1 MRGQKGPDGKGK
13 ISTMS
18 KVFIDTNILI
28 YSIDGSYPKKREKC
42 RALLKSLS
50 GDPLGVI
57 STQVMQE
64 FFVVATKKLG
74 LDPLVVKDL
83 LSGFA
88 RFEIVL
94 ITQDMVFEA
103 IDISII
109 KRLSFWDALIVAAA
123 VSANCSVVW
132 TEDLNPG
139 ETIRGVRIVNP
150 I

>member
-1 MRGQKGPDGKGK
+1 
-13 ISTMS
+13 MS

-42 RALLKSLS
+42 RALLKSL
-50 GDPLGVI
+50 GGETLGVI

-74 LDPLVVKDL
+74 LDPLVVKDI

-88 RFEIVL
+88 RFETVL
-94 ITQDMVFEA
+94 ISQNMVFEA

-123 VSANCSVVW
+123 ESANCSVVW
-132 TEDLNPG
+132 TEDLNSG
-139 ETIRGVRIVNP
+139 QTIRGLKIINP

>member
-1 MRGQKGPDGKGK
+1 
-13 ISTMS
+13 MS

-42 RALLKSLS
+42 RALLKSL
-50 GDPLGVI
+50 GGETLGVI

-74 LDPLVVKDL
+74 LDPLVVKNI

-88 RFEIVL
+88 RFETVL
-94 ITQDMVFEA
+94 ITQNMVFEA

-123 VSANCSVVW
+123 ESANCSVVW
-132 TEDLNPG
+132 TEDLNSG
-139 ETIRGVRIVNP
+139 QTIRGLKIINP